1 MERLSIRNA
10 FMAFA
15 IFATALEL
23 AVMVLTG
30 GLAHVGAGDIMPLV
44 ELAATAIVMVSV
56 AFALGRH
63 FARRT
68 ETLVGGLHRLA
79 KGDLT
84 CKLNLTGRDDFAWLG
99 YEYDSARKS
108 LTKLVRELLELS
120 QRVSDCSEQL
130 RTDSTTISGSS
141 QQQSE
146 AASTIAAAIEEMA
159 VSVSHVAD
167 NARQARDFTDEAGAA
182 TQKGRTVIGGVVGE
196 VGNIA
201 EAVHSSSA
209 VIEELGRKSAEI
221 RSIVSV
227 IDELADQTN
236 LLALNAAIEA
246 ARAGEQGRGFAVVA
260 DEVRKLAER
269 TASATREIGDMIAAV
284 DSGSE
289 HAVKSMHGG
298 VAKVERGV
306 ELAREAGQTIDEI
319 NSQTMKVVSAVGDI
333 TVAMEEQR
341 SATDQIA
348 RHVEEIARMAERN
361 SEGTV
366 RTRETA
372 ETLTGLSGQLKEA
385 AGRFTV

>member
-1 MERLSIRNA
+1 
-10 FMAFA
+10 MAFA
-15 IFATALEL
+15 ILAIVLEIASLVLSGGVSQIAGGDYVPLLEL
-23 AVMVLTG
+23 VGSAVLMVL
-30 GLAHVGAGDIMPLV
+30 I
-44 ELAATAIVMVSV
+44 
-56 AFALGRH
+56 AFAFGRH

-68 ETLVGGLHRLA
+68 ETLVGGLNRLA

-108 LTKLVRELLELS
+108 LTKLVRELLMLS
-120 QRVSDCSEQL
+120 QRVSECSEQL
-130 RTDSTTISGSS
+130 RADSKSIYGSS

-167 NARQARDFTDEAGAA
+167 NARHARDFTDEAGAA
-182 TQKGRTVIGGVVGE
+182 SAKGRSVIGGVVGE

-201 EAVHSSSA
+201 EAVQASSA

-269 TASATREIGDMIAAV
+269 TATATKEIGGMIAAV

-289 HAVKSMHGG
+289 QAVKSMHGG
-298 VAKVERGV
+298 VEKVEHGV
-306 ELAREAGQTIDEI
+306 KLAREAGVTIDEI

-333 TVAMEEQR
+333 SAAMDEQR

-361 SEGTV
+361 SEGTA

-372 ETLTGLSGQLKEA
+372 ETLSGLSGELKEA
-385 AGRFTV
+385 AARFTL